1 MKGRLSHKKYE
12 RKKRMRTE
20 TTDLVALFAKNNGG
34 RHSWRYKDV
43 DTSLSADEIREACEL
58 LTTLDLFEQDGVK
71 LFDSALSAKFVTT
84 IETIIFDLEHE
95 PEETQPEVARPDES
109 TCEEVHCFEVPDELE
124 NNPTKTLN
132 DDNPFLVPAFIQ
144 SDGHHYERLTQIE
157 TSNNTN
163 SVIRGTTGS
172 LPCKKEK
179 QPINPMVADC
189 QKPTAVLTNDVDKPI
204 QNTVGNTRFTRWI
217 QKIRS
222 RNKEAPDITP
232 RE

>member
-1 MKGRLSHKKYE
+1 
-12 RKKRMRTE
+12 MRTE
-20 TTDLVALFAKNNGG
+20 TTDLVALFGKNNGG

-109 TCEEVHCFEVPDELE
+109 TCEEVPCFEVPDELE
-124 NNPTKTLN
+124 NNPTKTQN

-157 TSNNTN
+157 MPDNTDSSIKIN
-163 SVIRGTTGS
+163 KES
-172 LPCKKEK
+172 LPPLTDK
-179 QPINPMVADC
+179 QSVKTIEDED
-189 QKPTAVLTNDVDKPI
+189 QKPTAVLTSEVDQSVQSTKKSK
-204 QNTVGNTRFTRWI
+204 GFLRWI

-222 RNKEAPDITP
+222 RNKAAPTNIS

>member
-1 MKGRLSHKKYE
+1 
-12 RKKRMRTE
+12 MRTE
-20 TTDLVALFAKNNGG
+20 TTDLVALFGKNNGG

-43 DTSLSADEIREACEL
+43 DTSLSAAEIREACEL

-95 PEETQPEVARPDES
+95 PEETQPEVPRSDES
-109 TCEEVHCFEVPDELE
+109 TCEEVPCFEVPDELE
-124 NNPTKTLN
+124 NNPTRTQN

-144 SDGHHYERLTQIE
+144 SDGHHYERLTQLE

-163 SVIRGTTGS
+163 SVIRGTTES

-179 QPINPMVADC
+179 QPINPMDADC
-189 QKPTAVLTNDVDKPI
+189 QKPTAVLTNEVDKPL
-204 QNTVGNTRFTRWI
+204 QDTVGNTRFTRWI